1 MTDTKQAAILKAMA
15 HPIRLRILRLL
26 LSGPSCATR
35 ANRIL
40 PEISQPNL
48 SQHLKA
54 LRDNGLVDCAAVGVR
69 RCYFLCRPTL
79 VATCLKALAQNHAP
93 RRLSPQKLA
102 TFARAAQAG
111 ADGHKRGASHE

>member
-1 MTDTKQAAILKAMA
+1 MTDTEQAAMLKAMA

-35 ANRIL
+35 ANRLL

-54 LRDNGLVDCAAVGVR
+54 LRENGLVDCTAVGVR
-69 RCYFLCRPTL
+69 RCYFLCRPKL
-79 VATCLKALAQNHAP
+79 VAACLKAVALDRTPRSLSRQDLA
-93 RRLSPQKLA
+93 K
-102 TFARAAQAG
+102 FARAAKDGGGCPGKGG
-111 ADGHKRGASHE
+111 AP